1 MANRC
6 TGDYVK
12 GIVTTGKTVA
22 EVENYIRT
30 ANLIVTDALGD
41 EGLSAAILKE
51 IEAYLAAHLVACDD
65 PAIAEEKTSDT
76 EARYHGKSGL
86 GLDFSP
92 YGQQV
97 KILDSTGKLVNR
109 GKRSAKMEALF

>member
-12 GIVTTGKTVA
+12 NIITTNKTVA

-30 ANLIVTDALGD
+30 ANIIVTDELSG
-41 EGLSAAILKE
+41 EGYSAARMKE
-51 IEAYLAAHLVACDD
+51 IEAYYAAHLVACDD
-65 PAIAEEKTSDT
+65 PAIAEEAIDDTKT
-76 EARYHGKSGL
+76 RYHGKSGM
-86 GLDFSP
+86 GLDFTP

-97 KILDSTGKLVNR
+97 KILDSSGKLVNL
-109 GKRSAKMEALF
+109 GKRAAKIEALF